1 MISHFGL
8 LFLIMRVLCL
18 EIMDL
23 TYIAHAAIIDLDCV
37 PVENII

>member
-1 MISHFGL
+1 MFSCVYMCMGLRPRTVHGL

-23 TYIAHAAIIDLDCV
+23 TLLMRY
-37 PVENII
+37 N